1 MRNLAQRLMR
11 RRTRVYI
18 FPTRMGGYCIG
29 LIGLMFLLSIGYSNN
44 LLLIFTIALFGLN
57 LIWLVNSHFHLARLV
72 PGQVSV
78 EDGHAGTVLS
88 ASFRWKK
95 WPRGNRQWEMALVN
109 ESIRSDIKILSEEEG
124 RTVGEIILPH
134 RGVFHWTHLL
144 VKTDRPFGLYQTWIY
159 FKIDVTAH
167 AYPALQ
173 KDLPLPSPEVQEREG
188 SITGEKKG
196 DEGLRGLAHYQGE
209 GSKRISWKHY
219 AKSGELLVKEG
230 EELKAQ
236 LMRIRFSLPKEPTRR
251 EAELSRL
258 ATLMVYCHRQEI
270 PFVFEGPTQK
280 GPGMHLELLRD
291 CLRELSRA

>member
-1 MRNLAQRLMR
+1 MNLLIERFAKK
-11 RRTRVYI
+11 RTRVYI

-72 PGQVSV
+72 PGQVFV
-78 EDGHAGTVLS
+78 EDGHVGTPLT
-88 ASFRWKK
+88 ASFRWKR
-95 WPRGNRQWEMALVN
+95 WPAGTRYWELTL
-109 ESIRSDIKILSEEEG
+109 IGKDDRSDIKILSEEEG
-124 RTVGEIILPH
+124 RTIGELVLPH
-134 RGVFHWTHLL
+134 RGVFHWNYLL

-159 FKIDVTAH
+159 FKIDVSAH

-173 KDLPLPSPEVQEREG
+173 KEMPLPSPEIQEREG
-188 SITGEKKG
+188 TLTGEKKG
-196 DEGLRGLAHYQGE
+196 DEGLRGLAHYHGE

-230 EELKAQ
+230 EELKAH
-236 LMRIRFSLPKEPTRR
+236 LMRIRLALPAESKKR

-270 PFVFEGPTQK
+270 PFLFEGPTQK
-280 GPGMHLELLRD
+280 GPGIHLELLRD
-291 CLRELSRA
+291 CLRELARA